1 MHLIDILSTISIM
14 KRKRKN
20 NELALNIGKRI
31 KFLVKKA
38 EMNNTKFAKHIGVKP
53 NTIWAY
59 INGSI
64 TPSIE
69 VLVKI
74 AEFTKTNIDWIIQ
87 GNNSE
92 IPKNDF
98 EKEFLLTIREAKKEG
113 VAEDGKKYLKFII
126 EEKKK
131 EKTNST
137 VESKTFKSG

>member
-1 MHLIDILSTISIM
+1 M
-14 KRKRKN
+14 KGRKKN
-20 NELALNIGKRI
+20 TELALNIGRRI
-31 KFLVKKA
+31 EFLVKKA
-38 EMNNTKFAKHIGVKP
+38 EMNNTKFAENIGVKH

-69 VLVKI
+69 ILLKI
-74 AEFTKTNIDWIIQ
+74 AEFTKVSIDWIIK

-92 IPKNDF
+92 IPKDDF

-113 VAEDGKKYLKFII
+113 VAEDGKKYLRFII

-137 VESKTFKSG
+137 MESKTSKSA

>member
-1 MHLIDILSTISIM
+1 M
-14 KRKRKN
+14 KGRKKN
-20 NELALNIGKRI
+20 TELALNIGRRI
-31 KFLVKKA
+31 EFLVKKA
-38 EMNNTKFAKHIGVKP
+38 EMNNTKFAENIGVKP

-69 VLVKI
+69 ILLKI
-74 AEFTKTNIDWIIQ
+74 AEFTKVSIDWIIK

-92 IPKNDF
+92 IPKDDF

-113 VAEDGKKYLKFII
+113 VAEDGKKYLRFII

-137 VESKTFKSG
+137 MESKTSKSA